1 MHLIHSL
8 SGTPIGRALA
18 AYFFGLP
25 RWTLANI
32 VFAASLL
39 PALLALLDGAFEM
52 IVPSSFPGAVA
63 GAAII
68 NMAAREAHSKAAR
81 WRDAFAHP
89 ATFIAAVLF
98 WLVLVLVSS
107 MLFVEL
113 PLIAICGICIGALML
128 LMISVFALCVP
139 ALLDLDG
146 LLVWRNA
153 LVLAVHHPIVA
164 MGLVALIAISIWLV
178 WLTRGA
184 LLLVVP
190 SLWALVASFT
200 TQDRINAIR
209 ESTQTN

>member
-8 SGTPIGRALA
+8 SDTPVGRAFV
-18 AYFFGLP
+18 AYFFDLP
-25 RWTLANI
+25 RWALANI

-39 PALLALLDGAFEM
+39 PALLALLDGAFEL
-52 IVPSSFPGAVA
+52 IVPSSFPCAIA

-68 NMAAREAHSKAAR
+68 NIAAREAHSKAAR

-89 ATFIAAVLF
+89 ATYIAAVLF
-98 WLVLVLVSS
+98 WLALVLVSS

-113 PLIAICGICIGALML
+113 PLIAICSICIGALML
-128 LMISVFALCVP
+128 LMIGIFALCVP

-164 MGLVALIAISIWLV
+164 MGLLALMAIGIWLV
-178 WLTRGA
+178 
-184 LLLVVP
+184 
-190 SLWALVASFT
+190 
-200 TQDRINAIR
+200 
-209 ESTQTN
+209 